1 MSYFRSYFDK
11 NNTIIKNQ
19 QVNTAKNPTTEIYYG
34 SGFSKFIFRVDFNNL
49 KNKIDNKEL
58 VIDSNTK
65 HTLRL
70 TNTIF
75 GDEGLM
81 GNNRT
86 TGRDRANSFDLIL
99 FKINQ
104 FWDEGIGLDYVD
116 ESWDFVVN
124 RNKTF
129 SERPSNWYYRTSMN
143 AWSTP
148 GIYDNNPVLLET
160 IHFDNGNENID
171 VDITSYVNDI
181 ILSGVTNHGL
191 GLAFATVYQDVSLD
205 TDQSVAFFTKYT
217 QTFYEP
223 FVESYFEDR
232 IEDNRFNFTEKTT
245 QNLFLYVTKGSN
257 MYNLDELPVVD
268 ILDNNG
274 TVIPDLENL
283 VATHVKQGVY
293 KISFALNGI
302 NCDGKKFF
310 YDNWKNL
317 FLDGSEEFSVK
328 QKFIPKSFFST
339 YTVGGN
345 QTEIRKYKIQFFGVK
360 FNEKIIRGDV
370 RKIMVTFRS
379 IDNPST
385 VVMNEVYYRIYV
397 KEGLTQVDVHDWTL
411 MDMTNENSFFLDTSY
426 FIPREYF
433 MEIKGKL
440 HGEEIH
446 YTETMKFEIVSEK

>member
-11 NNTIIKNQ
+11 NNTILKNLR
-19 QVNTAKNPTTEIYYG
+19 VNTSKNPTTEIYYG
-34 SGFSKFIFRVDFNNL
+34 SGFSKFIFKVNFNDL
-49 KNKIDNKEL
+49 KNKTDNGEFVIDN
-58 VIDSNTK
+58 NTTHK
-65 HTLRL
+65 LRL

-75 GDEGLM
+75 GDEGLK

-104 FWDEGIGLDYVD
+104 YWDEGIGLDYVD

-124 RNKTF
+124 RNKTY

-143 AWSTP
+143 TWSTP
-148 GIYDNNPVLLET
+148 GVYGTNPIILET
-160 IHFDNGNENID
+160 IHFDNGDENID

-181 ILSGVTNHGL
+181 LISGVTNHGL
-191 GLAFATVYQDVSLD
+191 GLAFATVYEDVNLD

-223 FVESYFEDR
+223 YVESFFDDR
-232 IEDNRFNFTEKTT
+232 VLDNRFDFTEKTT

-257 MYNLDELPVVD
+257 MYNLDELPLVD
-268 ILDNNG
+268 ILDNNN
-274 TVIPDLENL
+274 VAIPDLENL
-283 VATHVKQGVY
+283 VATHVRKGVY

-317 FLDGSEEFSVK
+317 FLDGSQEFSVK
-328 QKFIPKSFFST
+328 QKFIPKNFLST
-339 YTVGGN
+339 YTVGSQ
-345 QTEIRKYKIQFFGVK
+345 QTEVKRYKIQFFGIK
-360 FNEKIIRGDV
+360 HNEKITSGDI
-370 RKIMVTFRS
+370 RKIVITFRS
-379 IDNPST
+379 IDNPSS
-385 VVMNEVYYRIYV
+385 VVLNDVYYRIYV
-397 KEGLTQVDVHDWTL
+397 KEGLTQVSVHDWTSI
-411 MDMTNENSFFLDTSY
+411 DVSNENFFYLDTSY
-426 FIPREYF
+426 FIPREYY
-433 MEIKGKL
+433 MEIKGKI

-446 YTETMKFEIVSEK
+446 YTDSIKFEIVSEK